1 MRFFSAVAFVATFA
15 ISATLLSCNGKS
27 GSDNPLAPEV
37 APAIKMASSQDSI
50 LRSKPG
56 YGVILRVY
64 CNVEI
69 PADSRELF
77 ELICTTA
84 LGIDSAEVKELDTN
98 KLATYLANDFVNS
111 TADDDDASGDNDGAD
126 SGEIHLPFYVDFK
139 FKSVYNKNG
148 LLSLCHSRVEMNP
161 DYPRTEEY
169 YNYNVKSCKAID
181 VTDLFDDTN
190 IPKVQALLKPQLVKY
205 MNDHYI
211 TTNDATE
218 EDLAAEGFWN
228 ADNIQV
234 NNNFSITDAGLVWHY
249 QPGEIAEYSKG
260 MVAIEVPYEML
271 KPLLRSSN
279 PLAD

>member
-1 MRFFSAVAFVATFA
+1 MRFFCAVAFVATFTIA
-15 ISATLLSCNGKS
+15 ATLLSCNGKS
-27 GSDNPLAPEV
+27 GSDNPLALEE

-50 LRSKPG
+50 LRSYPG
-56 YGVILRVY
+56 HGVLLRVY

-84 LGIDSAEVKELDTN
+84 LGIDSAKVKELDSN

-111 TADDDDASGDNDGAD
+111 TDEDEDASGDIEGAD
-126 SGEIHLPFYVDFK
+126 SGEFHLPFYVDFN
-139 FKSVYNKNG
+139 FKPVYNKNG
-148 LLSLCHSRVEMNP
+148 LLSLCYSRVDMNP
-161 DYPRTEEY
+161 DYPHTEEY
-169 YNYNVKSCKAID
+169 YNYNVKNCKGID

-205 MNDHYI
+205 LNDHYV
-211 TTNDATE
+211 TSNDATE

-234 NNNFSITDAGLVWHY
+234 NNNFSITDTGLVWHY

-271 KPLLRSSN
+271 KPLLRSPN